1 MECLKLSRDSQE
13 QRAQLLTELAQELRQ
28 LKGLS
33 ASFVRAAAARMGVT
47 VTDMQVIESLTSSGP
62 MTAGQLADLTGLTT
76 GAITG
81 MLNRLEEAGLV
92 RRERDPEDGRRVI
105 VRINPDTDQIRGIA
119 PSFDSI
125 GKALE
130 EQISRYNDEQVAFLV
145 EFLKRSNAAA
155 RQEILWLREAPQN
168 EEDSYSAPL
177 GDLASGRLVV
187 ASGLTQLTVRA
198 DVGMTELYQGRFE
211 GSVPDV
217 KAKDGVVTVRYPR
230 RLWVLSGGQGTAEI
244 TLNAALPWWIVIQG
258 GVSGITAELG
268 GLNLAGLEVKGG
280 MSMVTLE
287 LPAPSGVVP
296 VRISGSASQITV
308 HRPAGVP
315 APTSRA
321 GPPNSFSTI
330 KRSAIWATMCG
341 CKAQAMKRLTSATTS
356 TSPAASAWSRSP
368 LIDDTSAPHRAPAI
382 TPGVITHARCLP
394 SPPVAHGSP
403 RRESRATS
411 PPARRSA
418 PAACD
423 PARRPAHRPAGTRSA
438 AGSAPPGRDSDSSP
452 LARPGTLRL
461 GPGAWRSPRAPAA
474 A

>member
-119 PSFDSI
+119 PSFDAI

-130 EQISRYNDEQVAFLV
+130 EQISRYTDEQVAFLV

-177 GDLASGRLVV
+177 GGLASGRLVV

-198 DVGMTELYQGRFE
+198 DDAMDELYKAHFE

-268 GLNLAGLEVKGG
+268 GLNLAGLEVTGG
-280 MSMVTLE
+280 MSMVSLE
-287 LPAPSGVVP
+287 FPAPTSVIP

-308 HRPAGVP
+308 RRPAGVP
-315 APTSRA
+315 ARVHLKGWASEFTFD
-321 GPPNSFSTI
+321 NQTFSNLGNDV
-330 KRSAIWATMCG
+330 RLQSPGYEATD
-341 CKAQAMKRLTSATTS
+341 RRYDIDV
-356 TSPAASAWSRSP
+356 SRSVSMV
-368 LIDDTSAPHRAPAI
+368 TI
-382 TPGVITHARCLP
+382 TA
-394 SPPVAHGSP
+394 
-403 RRESRATS
+403 
-411 PPARRSA
+411 
-418 PAACD
+418 D
-423 PARRPAHRPAGTRSA
+423 
-438 AGSAPPGRDSDSSP
+438 
-452 LARPGTLRL
+452 
-461 GPGAWRSPRAPAA
+461 
-474 A
+474 

>member
-1 MECLKLSRDSQE
+1 MSSGSEENRTE
-13 QRAQLLTELAQELRQ
+13 LLGELAQELGQ

-105 VRINPDTDQIRGIA
+105 VRINPNTDQIRGIG

-125 GKALE
+125 GEALE
-130 EQISRYNDEQVAFLV
+130 EQIARYNDEQIAFLV

-155 RQEILWLREAPQN
+155 RQEILWLREAPRN
-168 EEDSYSAPL
+168 EENSYSAPL

-187 ASGLTQLTVRA
+187 SSGITRIIVRA
-198 DVGMTELYQGRFE
+198 DDAMDELYKARFE

-217 KAKDGVVTVRYPR
+217 NTKDGVVTIRYPR
-230 RLWVLSGGQGTAEI
+230 RLWVMSGGQGAVEV
-244 TLNAALPWWIVIQG
+244 TLNAALPWQIVIQG
-258 GVSGITAELG
+258 GASEITAELG
-268 GLNLAGLEVKGG
+268 GLHLAGLGVKGG

-296 VRISGSASQITV
+296 IRISGSASQITV

-315 APTSRA
+315 ARVHLKGWASEFIFDNQT
-321 GPPNSFSTI
+321 FSNLGNDVRLQSPGYEATDQQYDIDVSSSVSMVTI
-330 KRSAIWATMCG
+330 TA
-341 CKAQAMKRLTSATTS
+341 
-356 TSPAASAWSRSP
+356 
-368 LIDDTSAPHRAPAI
+368 D
-382 TPGVITHARCLP
+382 
-394 SPPVAHGSP
+394 
-403 RRESRATS
+403 
-411 PPARRSA
+411 
-418 PAACD
+418 
-423 PARRPAHRPAGTRSA
+423 
-438 AGSAPPGRDSDSSP
+438 
-452 LARPGTLRL
+452 
-461 GPGAWRSPRAPAA
+461 
-474 A
+474 

>member
-13 QRAQLLTELAQELRQ
+13 QRAQLLTELAQELGQ

-105 VRINPDTDQIRGIA
+105 VRINPDTDQIRGIG

-130 EQISRYNDEQVAFLV
+130 EQISRYNDEQIAFLV
-145 EFLKRSNAAA
+145 EFLKRSNAAS
-155 RQEILWLREAPQN
+155 RQEIRWLREAPRN
-168 EEDSYSAPL
+168 EEDVSSAPL
-177 GDLASGRLVV
+177 EDVVSGRLVV

-198 DVGMTELYQGRFE
+198 DAGMTELYQGHFE

-217 KAKDGVVTVRYPR
+217 KTKDGVVTVRYPR

-315 APTSRA
+315 ARVHLKGWASEFIFDNQA
-321 GPPNSFSTI
+321 FSNLGNDVRMQSPGYEATDQRYDIDVSSSVSMVTI
-330 KRSAIWATMCG
+330 TA
-341 CKAQAMKRLTSATTS
+341 
-356 TSPAASAWSRSP
+356 
-368 LIDDTSAPHRAPAI
+368 D
-382 TPGVITHARCLP
+382 
-394 SPPVAHGSP
+394 
-403 RRESRATS
+403 
-411 PPARRSA
+411 
-418 PAACD
+418 
-423 PARRPAHRPAGTRSA
+423 
-438 AGSAPPGRDSDSSP
+438 
-452 LARPGTLRL
+452 
-461 GPGAWRSPRAPAA
+461 
-474 A
+474 